1 MVILAYHKA
10 DIFITSSPNQNP
22 SRPSLLHA
30 HIKLLFKGISEWV
43 NLPPLS
49 YRHQSR
55 HILASF
61 FRSLENV
68 DPWWVSIDCPVNGDH
83 STKLSSVLGYEHEV
97 GLEFLVGTGLII
109 RRHEQ
114 NPSYSVVKK
123 EWEMLIVAHG
133 LQDIMEGINRTRVDA
148 VNTLFIYYG
157 NKAKLRHIPSD
168 QFDTKKPWIKKRQLY
183 NIDLQQ
189 KFHPHV
195 TKVVVAARMYEKSLD
210 DEMMT
215 EDDGSDH
222 APWMNCPF

>member
-1 MVILAYHKA
+1 
-10 DIFITSSPNQNP
+10 
-22 SRPSLLHA
+22 
-30 HIKLLFKGISEWV
+30 
-43 NLPPLS
+43 
-49 YRHQSR
+49 
-55 HILASF
+55 
-61 FRSLENV
+61 
-68 DPWWVSIDCPVNGDH
+68 VNGDH

-168 QFDTKKPWIKKRQLY
+168 QFDAKKP
-183 NIDLQQ
+183 
-189 KFHPHV
+189 
-195 TKVVVAARMYEKSLD
+195 
-210 DEMMT
+210 
-215 EDDGSDH
+215 
-222 APWMNCPF
+222 